1 MVIYKNIPQLSS
13 EIKKKKTTWE
23 RNKMLNY
30 VQLTSQK

>member
-1 MVIYKNIPQLSS
+1 MVIYKNIPQLST
-13 EIKKKKTTWE
+13 EIKKKTTWE